1 MVFVFPVL
9 FLISLSMIISAC
21 ICVATDGI
29 VSSFSWLINIL
40 FSVCVLTHDILFIHS
55 PVDGHLGC
63 VHVLAIVN
71 SAGMNTGMRVHAFSI
86 LLTAPWSRH
95 SARRHV

>member
-40 FSVCVLTHDILFIHS
+40 FSVCVSTQSILFIHS
-55 PVDGHLGC
+55 PVDGHLEC

-71 SAGMNTGMRVHAFSI
+71 SAGMNTGMCVHAFSI
-86 LLTAPWSRH
+86 LLTAPWSRR